1 VGPTNRTPVRGA
13 ARLAA
18 ILDALPDALVLV
30 DGSGAIVNANAAA
43 LTLFEGESAERLLGK
58 PITEILPGVG
68 RAVATPGSGPAAL
81 PAGASGL
88 DPRDLVGAAGPVR
101 RPPERMAARRTDASV
116 FPAEVT
122 TAELTEQDASELT
135 LLVVRDLTGVLDVEA
150 ELRRQ
155 QRQIELILRA
165 AAEGIIGVDHE
176 GRIVLVNPAGAKILR
191 YRAAEMGGQ
200 NVHELL
206 THSRADGT
214 PLPESE
220 SPLLD
225 SVRTGAKHR
234 AVDCVL
240 WRNDGGPVYVDLTTA
255 PVYEGENI
263 IGAVMTFV
271 DNSASRAAARQAAE
285 LTNVLDKELR
295 GALVEVALRLRE
307 VTDHAEAEYAAS
319 GYGAA
324 TLPML
329 DEVGADLDQLTTLAA
344 DVVDFQQS
352 VLGNLEWEPET
363 AALLGVVDAA
373 VSAVAPAAGAAGVE
387 IAAHCSDVEV
397 DLDVA
402 LFVKLLA
409 HLLADMVSVSPV
421 GGKIVVT
428 AARRG
433 TLARIEIRGPHTG
446 GGPLHLPIAQAIA
459 ARHGGTVTTHRIAGK
474 GNTHVVEVPV
484 TQPNMPDRP
493 AGPKAVEGPVRPA
506 LPTRVRQAGQRANAI
521 AAAHGTEPNAAAAG
535 AQAGPTAL
543 PKTTASAVPA
553 TAAAANEEAAAEEQ
567 PAAESPQAEEQP
579 ASRRRRHAP
588 SAAELQARIPAQSRS
603 TLARSVG
610 SIADLR
616 PTRPMPTG
624 DVWSKPD
631 RALTSEPAPEQ
642 LEQLE
647 QPSDTQAA
655 APAEVPAAPIPEVPQ
670 PAPAPAPAP
679 AGPVQPAQ
687 PIPPVQQVQYSQP
700 WQVGESRPV
709 EPVAAPAAPEP
720 QPVPQP
726 APQPT
731 RQHVQPWQ
739 LAEDDDVDLTQRMPQ
754 LWQLEPQPA
763 AAQPAPVQPV
773 PQPAPA
779 PQAAPAVQAVPV
791 QQPPQEPAHQVPPVP
806 PEAEQM
812 QPPAYVAATHA
823 TLPRGRR
830 RAASQDAE
838 TAEPLAPAP
847 PAQPTPQAVALP
859 ERVTPVQ
866 PAATTEPVRQQLQPV
881 AQPLPPATTQYQP
894 VQQAEPRAALP
905 APTGYA
911 ALPERVTPAAPV
923 PVPAVPATPVAPE
936 PEPGIE
942 APQLL
947 LWPDPDEETNLL
959 LRERGYEPVALGQ
972 PSRLATLAANG
983 TGEPHAFAVFVDPI
997 SAPITRRGLREV
1009 RAAATKAG
1017 LPLLVTAGIGRSAD
1031 GGGLGPDPSLLLT
1044 ALLPAEVRVP
1054 RVLLVEARPDLGDA
1068 LADILERQGMQV
1080 THATTD
1086 AESREAAV
1094 ASPPDL
1100 VLLDLMQI
1108 RRRRVGVVDWLRD
1121 RGLLARTPLVVY
1133 TAEGSDT
1140 GGFESLY
1147 LTERATDAEPAGRL
1161 GDLLSKIAP

>member
-1 VGPTNRTPVRGA
+1 MGPTNRTPVRGA

-18 ILDALPDALVLV
+18 ILDALPDALVLA
-30 DGSGAIVNANAAA
+30 DGSGAIVNANSAA

-58 PITEILPGVG
+58 PITEILPGFG

-81 PAGASGL
+81 PAGTSPI
-88 DPRDLVGAAGPVR
+88 DPRDLAGAAGPVR
-101 RPPERMAARRTDASV
+101 RPPERMAARRTDGSV

-122 TAELTEQDASELT
+122 TAELTEEDESELT

-155 QRQIELILRA
+155 QRQMELILRA
-165 AAEGIIGVDHE
+165 ASEGIIGVDHE
-176 GRIVLVNPAGAKILR
+176 GRIVLLNPAGAKILR
-191 YRAAEMGGQ
+191 YRAADLGGQ

-220 SPLLD
+220 CPLLD

-234 AVDCVL
+234 AVDSVL
-240 WRNDGGPVYVDLTTA
+240 WRSDGGPVYVDLTTA

-285 LTNVLDKELR
+285 LTNVLDKDLR
-295 GALVEVALRLRE
+295 GALVDVALRLRE
-307 VTDHAEAEYAAS
+307 VEDHAEAEYAAN
-319 GYGAA
+319 GYGSA

-329 DEVGADLDQLTTLAA
+329 DEVGADLEQLATLAA

-352 VLGNLEWEPET
+352 VLGNLEYEPET
-363 AALLGVVDAA
+363 VALLGVLDAA
-373 VSAVAPAAGAAGVE
+373 VSAVAPAAGVAGVE

-397 DLDVA
+397 DLDVV

-409 HLLADMVSVSPV
+409 HLLADMISVSPV

-433 TLARIEIRGPHTG
+433 ALARIEIRGPHTG

-459 ARHGGTVTTHRIAGK
+459 AKHGGTVTTHRIAGK

-484 TQPNMPDRP
+484 TQPNMPERP
-493 AGPKAVEGPVRPA
+493 AKPKAVEGPVRPT
-506 LPTRVRQAGQRANAI
+506 LPTRVRVAGARGNAI
-521 AAAHGTEPNAAAAG
+521 AAAHTN
-535 AQAGPTAL
+535 AL
-543 PKTTASAVPA
+543 PAGGSQVEGALPRTTAGGAIPQASAVA
-553 TAAAANEEAAAEEQ
+553 DEEAVAAEEQ
-567 PAAESPQAEEQP
+567 AAAEPPLIDGQH
-579 ASRRRRHAP
+579 ASRRRRAGS
-588 SAAELQARIPAQSRS
+588 SAADLQARIPAQSRS
-603 TLARSVG
+603 SLNRPVGQVGQVG

-616 PTRPMPTG
+616 PSRPMPTG

-631 RALTSEPAPEQ
+631 RSLTSEPAPPELEPLESPEP
-642 LEQLE
+642 LEQ
-647 QPSDTQAA
+647 QAPDTQAA
-655 APAEVPAAPIPEVPQ
+655 APVE
-670 PAPAPAPAP
+670 APAPAPPEAPVPAP
-679 AGPVQPAQ
+679 AEPVQYA
-687 PIPPVQQVQYSQP
+687 QP
-700 WQVGESRPV
+700 WQAGESRSAV
-709 EPVAAPAAPEP
+709 PVAPAPAPEP
-720 QPVPQP
+720 QPVR
-726 APQPT
+726 QPT

-739 LAEDDDVDLTQRMPQ
+739 LEEEPEDQDEPDDRTQRMPQ
-754 LWQLEPQPA
+754 LWQLEPPVPVVTQPQPQPV
-763 AAQPAPVQPV
+763 AQPRPEPVVQQPVQP
-773 PQPAPA
+773 QPAR
-779 PQAAPAVQAVPV
+779 QAQ
-791 QQPPQEPAHQVPPVP
+791 VP

-812 QPPAYVAATHA
+812 QPPAYVAAIHGTP
-823 TLPRGRR
+823 PRGRR
-830 RAASQDAE
+830 RAASQDPE

-847 PAQPTPQAVALP
+847 AAQPTPQEA
-859 ERVTPVQ
+859 Q
-866 PAATTEPVRQQLQPV
+866 PAAEPVRQQLRPV
-881 AQPLPPATTQYQP
+881 AQPLPPATQQP
-894 VQQAEPRAALP
+894 QPIQQPESRAAAP

-911 ALPERVTPAAPV
+911 ALPPRVTPASAGPVSALPTAPAQ
-923 PVPAVPATPVAPE
+923 PQPEAE
-936 PEPGIE
+936 PEGPR
-942 APQLL
+942 LL

-983 TGEPHAFAVFVDPI
+983 TGEPHPFAVFVDPI

-1017 LPLLVTAGIGRSAD
+1017 LPLLVTAGIGRAAD
-1031 GGGLGPDPSLLLT
+1031 GSEMGPDPSLLLT
-1044 ALLPAEVRVP
+1044 ALLPAEVRLP

-1068 LADILERQGMQV
+1068 IADILERQGMQV

>member
-1 VGPTNRTPVRGA
+1 
-13 ARLAA
+13 
-18 ILDALPDALVLV
+18 
-30 DGSGAIVNANAAA
+30 
-43 LTLFEGESAERLLGK
+43 
-58 PITEILPGVG
+58 
-68 RAVATPGSGPAAL
+68 
-81 PAGASGL
+81 
-88 DPRDLVGAAGPVR
+88 
-101 RPPERMAARRTDASV
+101 
-116 FPAEVT
+116 
-122 TAELTEQDASELT
+122 
-135 LLVVRDLTGVLDVEA
+135 
-150 ELRRQ
+150 
-155 QRQIELILRA
+155 
-165 AAEGIIGVDHE
+165 
-176 GRIVLVNPAGAKILR
+176 
-191 YRAAEMGGQ
+191 
-200 NVHELL
+200 
-206 THSRADGT
+206 
-214 PLPESE
+214 
-220 SPLLD
+220 
-225 SVRTGAKHR
+225 
-234 AVDCVL
+234 
-240 WRNDGGPVYVDLTTA
+240 
-255 PVYEGENI
+255 
-263 IGAVMTFV
+263 
-271 DNSASRAAARQAAE
+271 
-285 LTNVLDKELR
+285 VLDKDLR

-307 VTDHAEAEYAAS
+307 VTDYAEAEYAAS
-319 GYGAA
+319 GYGVA

-329 DEVGADLDQLTTLAA
+329 DEVGADLEQLTTLAA

-352 VLGNLEWEPET
+352 VLGNLEYEPET

-459 ARHGGTVTTHRIAGK
+459 AKHGGTVTTHRIAGK

-493 AGPKAVEGPVRPA
+493 AKPKAVEGPVRPT

-521 AAAHGTEPNAAAAG
+521 AAAHSTEPNAVTAG
-535 AQAGPTAL
+535 TSPAPTAL
-543 PKTTASAVPA
+543 PKTTAAGVP
-553 TAAAANEEAAAEEQ
+553 TAAANDEAAADEQ

-579 ASRRRRHAP
+579 TSRRRRHAP
-588 SAAELQARIPAQSRS
+588 SAADLQARIPAQSRS
-603 TLARSVG
+603 TLGRSVG

-631 RALTSEPAPEQ
+631 RALTSDPAPELLEPLEP
-642 LEQLE
+642 LEQA
-647 QPSDTQAA
+647 PNTQAA
-655 APAEVPAAPIPEVPQ
+655 GPVEAPAPTIPEVPE
-670 PAPAPAPAP
+670 PAPVPAE
-679 AGPVQPAQ
+679 PVQ
-687 PIPPVQQVQYSQP
+687 PIPPTQPAPPVQYSQP
-700 WQVGESRPV
+700 WQLGESRPA
-709 EPVAAPAAPEP
+709 EPAAAPPA
-720 QPVPQP
+720 P
-726 APQPT
+726 APQPVQQPA
-731 RQHVQPWQ
+731 RPHVQPWQ
-739 LAEDDDVDLTQRMPQ
+739 LADDDDDEPDLTQRMPQ

-763 AAQPAPVQPV
+763 VAQPTPA

-779 PQAAPAVQAVPV
+779 PAPQPVPVAQAAPVR
-791 QQPPQEPAHQVPPVP
+791 QPEPESLYHVPPVP

-830 RAASQDAE
+830 RAATQDAE
-838 TAEPLAPAP
+838 TTEPLAPEP
-847 PAQPTPQAVALP
+847 PAQPAPQAVALP

-866 PAATTEPVRQQLQPV
+866 PAAVAEPVRQQLQPV

-894 VQQAEPRAALP
+894 IQQAESRAALP

-911 ALPERVTPAAPV
+911 ALPERVTPAVVQCPSQPRPRRPPRRNPRRRSRA
-923 PVPAVPATPVAPE
+923 
-936 PEPGIE
+936 
-942 APQLL
+942 
-947 LWPDPDEETNLL
+947 
-959 LRERGYEPVALGQ
+959 RGCCCG
-972 PSRLATLAANG
+972 RTR
-983 TGEPHAFAVFVDPI
+983 
-997 SAPITRRGLREV
+997 TRRPICCCASAGTNRWLSANRTSSPRWSPTAPASRIRSRCSSTRSRPRSPGAACARCAPRRPRRGFRCWSR
-1009 RAAATKAG
+1009 RASGAR
-1017 LPLLVTAGIGRSAD
+1017 LD
-1031 GGGLGPDPSLLLT
+1031 GGELGPDPSLLLT

>member
-58 PITEILPGVG
+58 PITEILPGIG
-68 RAVATPGSGPAAL
+68 RTVATPGSGPAAL
-81 PAGASGL
+81 PAGTSGI
-88 DPRDLVGAAGPVR
+88 DPRDLVGAGGPVR
-101 RPPERMAARRTDASV
+101 RPPERMAARRTDGSV

-122 TAELTEQDASELT
+122 TAELTEEDESELT

-200 NVHELL
+200 NVHDLL

-255 PVYEGENI
+255 PVYEGDNI

-285 LTNVLDKELR
+285 LTNVLDKDLR

-319 GYGAA
+319 GYGTA

-329 DEVGADLDQLTTLAA
+329 DEVGADLEQLTTLAA

-352 VLGNLEWEPET
+352 VLGNLEYEPET

-459 ARHGGTVTTHRIAGK
+459 AKHGGTVTTHRIAGK

-493 AGPKAVEGPVRPA
+493 AKPKAVEGPVRPT

-521 AAAHGTEPNAAAAG
+521 AAAHSTETNAVTAGTSPA
-535 AQAGPTAL
+535 PTAL
-543 PKTTASAVPA
+543 PKTTAAGVP
-553 TAAAANEEAAAEEQ
+553 TAAANEEAAADEQ

-579 ASRRRRHAP
+579 TSRRRRHAP

-603 TLARSVG
+603 SLGRSVG

-631 RALTSEPAPEQ
+631 RALTSDPAPELLEPLEP
-642 LEQLE
+642 LEQA
-647 QPSDTQAA
+647 PNTQAA
-655 APAEVPAAPIPEVPQ
+655 GPVEAPAPTIPEVPE
-670 PAPAPAPAP
+670 PAPVPAE
-679 AGPVQPAQ
+679 PVQ
-687 PIPPVQQVQYSQP
+687 PIPPTQPAPPVQYSQP
-700 WQVGESRPV
+700 WQLGESPN
-709 EPVAAPAAPEP
+709 
-720 QPVPQP
+720 
-726 APQPT
+726 
-731 RQHVQPWQ
+731 
-739 LAEDDDVDLTQRMPQ
+739 
-754 LWQLEPQPA
+754 
-763 AAQPAPVQPV
+763 
-773 PQPAPA
+773 
-779 PQAAPAVQAVPV
+779 
-791 QQPPQEPAHQVPPVP
+791 PP
-806 PEAEQM
+806 
-812 QPPAYVAATHA
+812 
-823 TLPRGRR
+823 PR
-830 RAASQDAE
+830 
-838 TAEPLAPAP
+838 
-847 PAQPTPQAVALP
+847 
-859 ERVTPVQ
+859 
-866 PAATTEPVRQQLQPV
+866 
-881 AQPLPPATTQYQP
+881 PLPP
-894 VQQAEPRAALP
+894 
-905 APTGYA
+905 
-911 ALPERVTPAAPV
+911 
-923 PVPAVPATPVAPE
+923 
-936 PEPGIE
+936 
-942 APQLL
+942 
-947 LWPDPDEETNLL
+947 
-959 LRERGYEPVALGQ
+959 
-972 PSRLATLAANG
+972 SRN
-983 TGEPHAFAVFVDPI
+983 PC
-997 SAPITRRGLREV
+997 SSRRGR
-1009 RAAATKAG
+1009 TCSPG
-1017 LPLLVTAGIGRSAD
+1017 SSPMT
-1031 GGGLGPDPSLLLT
+1031 
-1044 ALLPAEVRVP
+1044 
-1054 RVLLVEARPDLGDA
+1054 
-1068 LADILERQGMQV
+1068 M
-1080 THATTD
+1080 TT
-1086 AESREAAV
+1086 
-1094 ASPPDL
+1094 SP
-1100 VLLDLMQI
+1100 
-1108 RRRRVGVVDWLRD
+1108 
-1121 RGLLARTPLVVY
+1121 T
-1133 TAEGSDT
+1133 
-1140 GGFESLY
+1140 
-1147 LTERATDAEPAGRL
+1147 
-1161 GDLLSKIAP
+1161 